1 MKFSVG
7 YSVSSSNAFL
17 EEIVKNKERIKEVY
31 FSWGDFPNG
40 RSPETVGR
48 GLTEWEAYEKA
59 TNDLSLLNAEGIEF
73 NLLFNGNCYGGE
85 SLSEGFYNK
94 IGDTADF
101 IKTKFNLSS
110 VTTTSPLIARFIKD
124 NFPDLKTRA
133 SVNMGIGSSRGMAYL
148 SEYFDGFYLKREL
161 NRDLNAVKFLSGICR
176 ENGKELFLL
185 ANSGC
190 LSDCS
195 AHTFHDNLVAHEEEI
210 SEKENCYS
218 FEGICHEFL
227 KKQEN
232 RISLLRDTNFIRP
245 EELSYYEPYFGSVK
259 LATRA
264 SDMALM
270 ILRSYL
276 AGHHPGNVLELLEPN
291 HAGRIFPYVIDNGRL
306 SECRVLCDK
315 NCSSCNKCEE
325 EFDSAYIKL

>member
-7 YSVSSSNAFL
+7 YSVYSSDAFL
-17 EEIVKNKERIKEVY
+17 EELVKNKERINEVY

-40 RSPETVGR
+40 RSPETTG
-48 GLTEWEAYEKA
+48 GGMTEWEAYEKA
-59 TNDLSLLNAEGIEF
+59 ASDLSVLNAEGIKF

-85 SLSEGFYNK
+85 SLSESFYQK

-101 IKTKFNLSS
+101 LMTKFNLSS
-110 VTTTSPLIARFIKD
+110 VTTTSPLIARFIKS
-124 NFPDLKTRA
+124 NFSEVKTRA
-133 SVNMGIGSSRGMAYL
+133 SVNMGIGSERGMAYL

-161 NRDLNAVKFLSGICR
+161 NRDFNAIKGLSKACR
-176 ENGKELFLL
+176 EAGKELFLL

-210 SEKENCYS
+210 SKRKNCYT
-218 FEGICHEFL
+218 FEGICHEYL
-227 KKQEN
+227 KKREN

-245 EELSYYEPYFGSVK
+245 EELSYYEPYFNSVK

-276 AGHHPGNVLELLEPN
+276 AGHHSGNILELLEPN
-291 HAGRIFPYVIDNGRL
+291 HAGRIFPYVIDNGSL
-306 SECRVLCDK
+306 TECRLFCDK
-315 NCSSCNKCEE
+315 KCSSCNKCEE
-325 EFDSAYIKL
+325 EFNAAYIKL